1 MAYRDRCERLTSKL
15 QKLCY
20 LSDTTLR
27 NAKPH
32 HLSLVEDH
40 LVSWPF
46 PPPLLDDG
54 PKKSNSKAEPDT

>member
-1 MAYRDRCERLTSKL
+1 MAYRNHYENLTSEL

-32 HLSLVEDH
+32 SLVPCGGWFI
-40 LVSWPF
+40 LWPF

-54 PKKSNSKAEPDT
+54 QKEKP